1 MGREGDEPTL
11 DPQDQIRRRRGLI
24 LAVLA
29 LFGLSMGV
37 LAFDAHGE
45 PAAAPLALD
54 ESPALAVDGT
64 NYLVVW
70 TDYGSGTGDIYA
82 ARVNADGLVLDPGPG
97 IPVSTAPAQQVLP
110 AVAFDGTN
118 YLVVW
123 QDRRTDD
130 VYDIYGA
137 RVTPAGVVLDAGGIP
152 IATAAGEQTA
162 ADVAFDGTNYLVT
175 WTDGSGSSGPEVY
188 GARVTTAGTLLD
200 PDGILIS
207 IAGSS
212 QSSAAVA
219 FDGTNYLITWEDGR
233 VDPSND
239 IWAARVSP
247 AGIVLDPDGIPIGVA
262 AQYQW
267 TPDVAFDGTNYLVSW
282 MDRRIGVWNIYGTR
296 VTPQGAVLDPDGIP
310 ISTAPDYQIYPALA
324 FGQDNTLV
332 VWADKRGGVDY
343 NIHGARVTPA
353 GNVLEPGGIPIST
366 AAEQDVPAVAFGG
379 ANYLAV
385 WKDER
390 SQT

>member
-212 QSSAAVA
+212 QSSA
-219 FDGTNYLITWEDGR
+219 
-233 VDPSND
+233 
-239 IWAARVSP
+239 
-247 AGIVLDPDGIPIGVA
+247 
-262 AQYQW
+262 
-267 TPDVAFDGTNYLVSW
+267 DVAFDGTNYLVSW

-379 ANYLAV
+379 SNYLA
-385 WKDER
+385 
-390 SQT
+390 